1 MAADGIEDIAME
13 DQQTQ
18 QPASQQQGG
27 GETGTQ
33 KRKGGRPPAYPC
45 LCCGENCT
53 KSQQSVRCLMCQLWA
68 HKDCLKM
75 SDATFKNL
83 EEQIKE
89 SGSSFWLCRPCQNFG
104 QRIQHQFAE
113 NNKRHDATEK
123 RVDMNARRIE
133 EAEKDIE
140 GLRDELRKM
149 SEKLCEKNNE
159 SEDKICDEMQ
169 EREVRR
175 MNLVLHGVDEQPD
188 EIRSNHERME
198 KDKARCEL
206 IFSAMRA
213 RTRKEDLRFCR
224 RIGERGD
231 EPRPIVIGL
240 ENEEEKRHILNR
252 ARDLKGTR
260 YNDISIVPD
269 LTRKQRS
276 REARMREEADEKNK
290 DLTAEEKRRNVKWMV
305 VGRRGEK
312 RSIKGVEREQQQYRA
327 GANARTSDR
336 YYSSRN
342 TEQRTDQTRD
352 QQRPVVPQPAILPD
366 RRTTTSN
373 RWEPLARDEPGQSE
387 RSRNNGERRDER
399 ELGARSKN
407 TNNRWQENRNAG
419 ATDRQES
426 NTRWTEVVS
435 RQNRRQSKRT
445 RGSGR
450 SSEEDENLRARQRN

>member
-1 MAADGIEDIAME
+1 
-13 DQQTQ
+13 
-18 QPASQQQGG
+18 
-27 GETGTQ
+27 
-33 KRKGGRPPAYPC
+33 
-45 LCCGENCT
+45 
-53 KSQQSVRCLMCQLWA
+53 
-68 HKDCLKM
+68 M

-260 YNDISIVPD
+260 YKDISIVPD

-312 RSIKGVEREQQQYRA
+312 RLIKGVERESSSSIEQEQMPGRA
-327 GANARTSDR
+327 TGTTAAGTPSRGRTRPETS
-336 YYSSRN
+336 
-342 TEQRTDQTRD
+342 RD
-352 QQRPVVPQPAILPD
+352 QSCHSQPYCLIDGP
-366 RRTTTSN
+366 
-373 RWEPLARDEPGQSE
+373 
-387 RSRNNGERRDER
+387 
-399 ELGARSKN
+399 
-407 TNNRWQENRNAG
+407 
-419 ATDRQES
+419 
-426 NTRWTEVVS
+426 
-435 RQNRRQSKRT
+435 
-445 RGSGR
+445 
-450 SSEEDENLRARQRN
+450 